1 MKKKR
6 IKFAKKPVL
15 ELCGVTLLELLL
27 VVALAAVIAPITYPL
42 ALQMMTESNDRPVAN
57 LVRESVSHANSMG
70 LIGRDKESQLSFES
84 GESLFYRADKAVSL
98 PDGYEIGDIYL
109 DGLDGEKVSSAD
121 IKFKL
126 SGKIVANDTEIEKL
140 VVEVKRGGTV
150 LESVEASSRAVADE
164 SWKNDPSALSTN
176 TRCSL

>member
-1 MKKKR
+1 MG
-6 IKFAKKPVL
+6 KPIL
-15 ELCGVTLLELLL
+15 GVTLVELLL
-27 VVALAAVIAPITYPL
+27 VVALMAVIAPITYPL

-70 LIGRDKESQLSFES
+70 LIGRDKESQLRFES
-84 GESLFYRADKAVSL
+84 GEPLFYRDRADKAVSL
-98 PDGYEIGDIYL
+98 PDGYKIGDIYL
-109 DGLDGEKVSSAD
+109 DGKIASAAD

-126 SGKIVANDTEIEKL
+126 SGKIVANNTEIDKL

-150 LESVEASSRAVADE
+150 LESVEAASRAVADE

>member
-1 MKKKR
+1 MG
-6 IKFAKKPVL
+6 KPIL
-15 ELCGVTLLELLL
+15 GVTLVELLL
-27 VVALAAVIAPITYPL
+27 VVALMAVIAPITYPL
-42 ALQMMTESNDRPVAN
+42 ASQMLTETNDQPVAN

-109 DGLDGEKVSSAD
+109 DGDKNTVAD
-121 IKFKL
+121 VKFRL
-126 SGKIVANDTEIEKL
+126 NGKIQANDGDIGKL

-150 LESVEASSRAVADE
+150 FESVEAASRAVADE
-164 SWKNDPSALSTN
+164 NWKNDPSSLSSS
-176 TRCSL
+176 TRCSLL

>member
-1 MKKKR
+1 MG
-6 IKFAKKPVL
+6 KPIL
-15 ELCGVTLLELLL
+15 GVTLVELLL
-27 VVALAAVIAPITYPL
+27 VVALMAVIAPITYPL
-42 ALQMMTESNDRPVAN
+42 ASQMLTETNDQPVAN

-109 DGLDGEKVSSAD
+109 YLDGKKESAAD

-126 SGKIVANDTEIEKL
+126 SGKIVANNISGKIVANDTEIDKL

-150 LESVEASSRAVADE
+150 LESVEATSRSVTDE
-164 SWKNDPSALSTN
+164 SWKNDPSSLSSN

>member
-1 MKKKR
+1 MG
-6 IKFAKKPVL
+6 KPIL
-15 ELCGVTLLELLL
+15 GVTLVELLL
-27 VVALAAVIAPITYPL
+27 VVALMAVIAPITYPL
-42 ALQMMTESNDRPVAN
+42 ASQMVTETNDQPVAN

-70 LIGRDKESQLSFES
+70 LIGRDKESKLSFKS

-109 DGLDGEKVSSAD
+109 NDKEELEGVRVD

-126 SGKIVANDTEIEKL
+126 SGKIVANNREIEKL

-150 LESVEASSRAVADE
+150 LESVEATSRAVADE
-164 SWKNDPSALSTN
+164 SWKNDPSSLSSS
-176 TRCSL
+176 TRCSLL

>member
-1 MKKKR
+1 MG
-6 IKFAKKPVL
+6 KPIL
-15 ELCGVTLLELLL
+15 GVTLVELLL
-27 VVALAAVIAPITYPL
+27 VVALMAVIAPITYPL
-42 ALQMMTESNDRPVAN
+42 ASQMLTETNDQPVAN

-84 GESLFYRADKAVSL
+84 GESLFYRADKDKAVSL
-98 PDGYEIGDIYL
+98 PDGYEIGDIY
-109 DGLDGEKVSSAD
+109 LDGEKVSSAD

-126 SGKIVANDTEIEKL
+126 SGKILANNNEIDKL

>member
-1 MKKKR
+1 MG
-6 IKFAKKPVL
+6 KPIL
-15 ELCGVTLLELLL
+15 GVTLVELLL
-27 VVALAAVIAPITYPL
+27 VVALMAVIAPITYPL
-42 ALQMMTESNDRPVAN
+42 ALQMLTETNDQPVAN

-84 GESLFYRADKAVSL
+84 GKSSFSRADKAVSL

-109 DGLDGEKVSSAD
+109 DGEKESAAD

-126 SGKIVANDTEIEKL
+126 SGKIVANNTEIDKL

-150 LESVEASSRAVADE
+150 LESVEATSRSVTDE
-164 SWKNDPSALSTN
+164 SWKNDPSRLSSS
-176 TRCSL
+176 TRCSLL

>member
-1 MKKKR
+1 MG
-6 IKFAKKPVL
+6 KPIL
-15 ELCGVTLLELLL
+15 GVTLVELLL
-27 VVALAAVIAPITYPL
+27 VVALMAVIAPITYPL
-42 ALQMMTESNDRPVAN
+42 ALQMLTETNDQPVAN

-84 GESLFYRADKAVSL
+84 GKSSFSRADKAVSL

-109 DGLDGEKVSSAD
+109 YGEKLDGEKVSSAD

-126 SGKIVANDTEIEKL
+126 SGKIVANNTEIDKL

-150 LESVEASSRAVADE
+150 LESVEATSRSVTDE
-164 SWKNDPSALSTN
+164 SWKNDPSSLSSS
-176 TRCSL
+176 TRCRFL